1 MEKPAQTTYPIHDL
15 IRRRWSPRAFSDRM
29 VEPEKLQSLFE
40 AARWAPSCFNDQPWR
55 FIVCTKQNP
64 EAHAR
69 LVGCL
74 ADANVP
80 WAKNAPVLI
89 LSVAKAAF
97 SHNDKPNRHALH
109 DVGMAI
115 ENLIIQAMALGL
127 WVHQM
132 AGYDAAKARQVF
144 AIPEG
149 YEPVAAIAI
158 GYEGDPQNLPDP
170 LRERELGPRSRKP
183 LSDLVFDGCWGETSA
198 LITRRA

>member
-40 AARWAPSCFNDQPWR
+40 AARWAPSCFNEQPWR

-64 EAHAR
+64 EAHAH

-74 ADANVP
+74 ADANVS
-80 WAKNAPVLI
+80 WAKNAPVLM
-89 LSVAKAAF
+89 LSVAKVAF
-97 SHNDKPNRHALH
+97 SHNDKPNRHAWH

-144 AIPEG
+144 AIPAG
-149 YEPVAAIAI
+149 YEPVAAVAI
-158 GYEGDPQNLPDP
+158 GYAGDPQALPDA
-170 LRERELGPRSRKP
+170 LRERELGSRSRKP
-183 LSDLVFDGCWGETSA
+183 LSDLVFDGGWGKPSA
-198 LITRRA
+198 LIAPGA

>member
-40 AARWAPSCFNDQPWR
+40 AARWAGSCFNEQPWR
-55 FIVCTKQNP
+55 FIVCTKQDP
-64 EAHAR
+64 EAHRR

-80 WAKNAPVLI
+80 WAKDAPVLM
-89 LSVAKAAF
+89 LSVAKITF
-97 SHNDKPNRHALH
+97 SHNDKLNRHALH

-115 ENLIIQAMALGL
+115 QNLVIQAMALGL

-144 AIPEG
+144 TIPEG

-158 GYEGDPQNLPDP
+158 GYEGDPENLPDP

-183 LSDLVFDGCWGETSA
+183 LSDLVFDGHWGKASTLFA
-198 LITRRA
+198 PAT

>member
-1 MEKPAQTTYPIHDL
+1 
-15 IRRRWSPRAFSDRM
+15 
-29 VEPEKLQSLFE
+29 V
-40 AARWAPSCFNDQPWR
+40 AR
-55 FIVCTKQNP
+55 
-64 EAHAR
+64 
-69 LVGCL
+69 
-74 ADANVP
+74 
-80 WAKNAPVLI
+80 
-89 LSVAKAAF
+89 AAF
-97 SHNDKPNRHALH
+97 SHNDKPNRHAWH

-183 LSDLVFDGCWGETSA
+183 LSDLVFDGCWGKVSA
-198 LITRRA
+198 LISPVA